1 MKTIQDYIDRYSKV
15 ASNLGYTGQ
24 SIEVLVQLLANASY
38 IGEMENATYMNE
50 ASLEKCN
57 LLNSKIQHCVDRM
70 YSVFRGSCPRV
81 IMKIKPTKYLNL
93 RPYDTIIESQNFTV
107 QYLAY
112 YQIKDSDGN
121 IVRGK
126 NQGQSTTTGGTSA
139 GSKSGNFALDGIG
152 DNVRAIDTTDT
163 ITSSSTKSNASTTTS
178 LITAAL
184 PSRDIPVVNK
194 DPLISRGTVEIG
206 TVTEEDETSGKEIDQ
221 LYTEDFIK
229 EGYTG
234 DWNYGAATF
243 YPNLTNKDS
252 VDDVQIILGF
262 IAPKRTDTL
271 TIDKTITIN
280 NTYYVDC
287 LADNL
292 SDDMYVE
299 INNERVE
306 RTRIFAEHIL
316 NHKIFDLTLPG
327 FGSRL
332 YLANYYK
339 DTVGRDSQEV
349 QGMTENAHVFVRYY
363 GYQALSSYT
372 DSEKERLQFKGAKL
386 VAYKSDYFL
395 KNVCGTDSEYATGLC
410 YIPEIS
416 RDDIGTIHYK
426 ANRDRFVSSILRSNS
441 DIGTVL
447 EEAYPEII
455 ESGGTNYIFTTNSGD
470 NKNSNLKIYYIPKND
485 AVLLSSSQIE
495 DFVTNKRAYY
505 VITSI
510 ISINPGT
517 KYIATFNIDL
527 DLYKNTS
534 DSYETSIGENI
545 LINNYQH
552 KFNLD
557 LGSCIKDIE
566 SLISKISNVKR
577 VNSISITYTNA
588 DGKGLNSS
596 EVENIDT
603 ATTYY
608 DIKYSITTKVVESK

>member
-93 RPYDTIIESQNFTV
+93 KPYDTIIESQNFTV

-126 NQGQSTTTGGTSA
+126 NQGQSITTTGGTSA
-139 GSKSGNFALDGIG
+139 EAKSGNFALDGIN
-152 DNVRAIDTTDT
+152 DNARAIDATDT
-163 ITSSSTKSNASTTTS
+163 ITLSSTKSNASITTS
-178 LITAAL
+178 LTAA
-184 PSRDIPVVNK
+184 PSSQKGSTI
-194 DPLISRGTVEIG
+194 GG
-206 TVTEEDETSGKEIDQ
+206 TVTGEDETSGKEIDQ

-234 DWNYGAATF
+234 DWNYGTATF
-243 YPNLTNKDS
+243 YPNLTDKDS

-271 TIDKTITIN
+271 TVDKTITIN

-292 SDDMYVE
+292 SNDMYVE

-316 NHKIFDLTLPG
+316 SHKIFDLTLPG

-349 QGMTENAHVFVRYY
+349 QGMTENAHVFARYY

-416 RDDIGTIHYK
+416 RDDTGIIHYK

-603 ATTYY
+603 STTYY

>member
-93 RPYDTIIESQNFTV
+93 KPYDTIIESQNFTV

-112 YQIKDSDGN
+112 YQIKDSNGN

-126 NQGQSTTTGGTSA
+126 NQGQSTTTTGGTSA
-139 GSKSGNFALDGIG
+139 GVKSGNFALDGIN
-152 DNVRAIDTTDT
+152 DNARAIDTTDT
-163 ITSSSTKSNASTTTS
+163 ITLSSTKFNASITTS
-178 LITAAL
+178 LTAA
-184 PSRDIPVVNK
+184 PSSHTI
-194 DPLISRGTVEIG
+194 GG
-206 TVTEEDETSGKEIDQ
+206 TVTGEDETSGKEIDQ

-234 DWNYGAATF
+234 DWNYGTATF
-243 YPNLTNKDS
+243 YPNLTDKDS

-271 TIDKTITIN
+271 TVDKTITIN

-292 SDDMYVE
+292 SNDMYVE

-316 NHKIFDLTLPG
+316 SHKIFDLTLPG

-349 QGMTENAHVFVRYY
+349 QGMTENAHVFARYY

-416 RDDIGTIHYK
+416 RDDTGTIHYK

-552 KFNLD
+552 KFNLN

-603 ATTYY
+603 STTYY

>member
-93 RPYDTIIESQNFTV
+93 KPYDTIIESQNFTV

-126 NQGQSTTTGGTSA
+126 NQGQSITTGGTSA
-139 GSKSGNFALDGIG
+139 GSKSGNFALDGIN
-152 DNVRAIDTTDT
+152 DNVRAIDATDT
-163 ITSSSTKSNASTTTS
+163 ITLSSIKSNASITTS
-178 LITAAL
+178 LTAA
-184 PSRDIPVVNK
+184 PSSQEGSTI
-194 DPLISRGTVEIG
+194 EG
-206 TVTEEDETSGKEIDQ
+206 TVTGEDETSGKEIDQ

-229 EGYTG
+229 KGYTG
-234 DWNYGAATF
+234 DWNYGTATF
-243 YPNLTNKDS
+243 YPNLTDKDS

-271 TIDKTITIN
+271 TVDKTITIN

-292 SDDMYVE
+292 SNDMYVE

-316 NHKIFDLTLPG
+316 SHKIFDLTLPG

-349 QGMTENAHVFVRYY
+349 QGMTENAHVFARYY

-416 RDDIGTIHYK
+416 RDDTGTIHYK

-603 ATTYY
+603 STTYY
-608 DIKYSITTKVVESK
+608 NIKYSITTKVVESK

>member
-93 RPYDTIIESQNFTV
+93 KPYDTIIESQNFTV

-126 NQGQSTTTGGTSA
+126 IQGQSITTGGTSA
-139 GSKSGNFALDGIG
+139 GSKSGNFALDGIN
-152 DNVRAIDTTDT
+152 DNARAIDATDT
-163 ITSSSTKSNASTTTS
+163 ITLSSTKSNASITTS
-178 LITAAL
+178 LTAA
-184 PSRDIPVVNK
+184 PSSQEGSTI
-194 DPLISRGTVEIG
+194 EG
-206 TVTEEDETSGKEIDQ
+206 TVTGEDETSGKEIDQ

-234 DWNYGAATF
+234 DWNYGTATF
-243 YPNLTNKDS
+243 YPNLTDKDS

-271 TIDKTITIN
+271 TVDKTITIN

-292 SDDMYVE
+292 SNDMYVE

-316 NHKIFDLTLPG
+316 SHKIFDLTLPG

-349 QGMTENAHVFVRYY
+349 QGMTENAHVFARYY

-416 RDDIGTIHYK
+416 RDDTGTIHYK

-552 KFNLD
+552 KFNLN

-603 ATTYY
+603 STTYY

>member
-93 RPYDTIIESQNFTV
+93 KPYDTIIESQNFTV

-126 NQGQSTTTGGTSA
+126 NQGQSTTTTGGTSA
-139 GSKSGNFALDGIG
+139 GSKSGNFALDGIN
-152 DNVRAIDTTDT
+152 DNARAIDATDT
-163 ITSSSTKSNASTTTS
+163 ITLSSIKSNASITTS
-178 LITAAL
+178 LTAA
-184 PSRDIPVVNK
+184 PSSHTI
-194 DPLISRGTVEIG
+194 GG
-206 TVTEEDETSGKEIDQ
+206 TVTGEDETSGKEIDQ

-234 DWNYGAATF
+234 DWNYGTATF
-243 YPNLTNKDS
+243 YPNLTDKDS

-271 TIDKTITIN
+271 TVDKIITIN

-292 SDDMYVE
+292 SNDMYVE

-316 NHKIFDLTLPG
+316 SHKIFDLTLPG

-349 QGMTENAHVFVRYY
+349 QGMTENAHVFARYY

-416 RDDIGTIHYK
+416 RDDTGTIHYK

-603 ATTYY
+603 STTYY

>member
-93 RPYDTIIESQNFTV
+93 KPYDTIIESQNFTV

-126 NQGQSTTTGGTSA
+126 NQGQSTTTTGGTSA
-139 GSKSGNFALDGIG
+139 GAKSGNFALDGIN
-152 DNVRAIDTTDT
+152 DNARAIDATDT
-163 ITSSSTKSNASTTTS
+163 ITLSSTKSNASITTS
-178 LITAAL
+178 LTAA
-184 PSRDIPVVNK
+184 PSSQNTI
-194 DPLISRGTVEIG
+194 GG
-206 TVTEEDETSGKEIDQ
+206 TVTGEDETSGKEIDQ

-234 DWNYGAATF
+234 DWNYGTATF
-243 YPNLTNKDS
+243 YPNLTDKDS

-271 TIDKTITIN
+271 TVDKTITIN

-292 SDDMYVE
+292 SNDMYVE

-316 NHKIFDLTLPG
+316 SHKIFDLTLPG

-349 QGMTENAHVFVRYY
+349 QGMTENAHVFARYY

-416 RDDIGTIHYK
+416 RDDTGTIHYK

-603 ATTYY
+603 STTYY

>member
-93 RPYDTIIESQNFTV
+93 KPYDTIIESQNFTV

-126 NQGQSTTTGGTSA
+126 IQGQSITTGGTSA
-139 GSKSGNFALDGIG
+139 GSKSGNFALDGIN
-152 DNVRAIDTTDT
+152 DNARAIDATDT
-163 ITSSSTKSNASTTTS
+163 ITLSSIKSNASITTS
-178 LITAAL
+178 LTAA
-184 PSRDIPVVNK
+184 PSSHTI
-194 DPLISRGTVEIG
+194 GG
-206 TVTEEDETSGKEIDQ
+206 TVTGEDETSGKEIDQ

-229 EGYTG
+229 KGYTG
-234 DWNYGAATF
+234 DWNYGTATF
-243 YPNLTNKDS
+243 YPNLTDKDS

-271 TIDKTITIN
+271 TVDKTITIN

-292 SDDMYVE
+292 SNDMYVE

-316 NHKIFDLTLPG
+316 SHKIFDLTLPG

-349 QGMTENAHVFVRYY
+349 QGMTENAHVFARYY

-416 RDDIGTIHYK
+416 RDDTGTIHYK

-603 ATTYY
+603 STTYY

>member
-93 RPYDTIIESQNFTV
+93 KPYDTIIESQNFTV

-126 NQGQSTTTGGTSA
+126 NQGQSITTGGTSA
-139 GSKSGNFALDGIG
+139 GVKSGNFALDGIN
-152 DNVRAIDTTDT
+152 DNAGAIDTTDT
-163 ITSSSTKSNASTTTS
+163 ITLSSTKFNASITTS
-178 LITAAL
+178 LTAA
-184 PSRDIPVVNK
+184 PSSHTI
-194 DPLISRGTVEIG
+194 GG
-206 TVTEEDETSGKEIDQ
+206 TVTGEDETSGKEIDQ

-234 DWNYGAATF
+234 DWNYGTATF
-243 YPNLTNKDS
+243 YPNLTDKDS

-271 TIDKTITIN
+271 TVDKTITIN

-292 SDDMYVE
+292 SNDMYVE

-316 NHKIFDLTLPG
+316 SHKIFDLTLPG

-349 QGMTENAHVFVRYY
+349 QGMTENAHVFARYY

-416 RDDIGTIHYK
+416 RDDTGTIHYK

-552 KFNLD
+552 KFNLN

-603 ATTYY
+603 STTYY

>member
-93 RPYDTIIESQNFTV
+93 KPYDTIIESQNFTV

-112 YQIKDSDGN
+112 YQIKDSNGN

-126 NQGQSTTTGGTSA
+126 NQGQSTTTTGGTSA
-139 GSKSGNFALDGIG
+139 GAKSGNFALDGIN
-152 DNVRAIDTTDT
+152 DNARAIDTTDT
-163 ITSSSTKSNASTTTS
+163 ITLSSTKSNASITTS
-178 LITAAL
+178 LTAA
-184 PSRDIPVVNK
+184 PSSHTI
-194 DPLISRGTVEIG
+194 GG
-206 TVTEEDETSGKEIDQ
+206 TVTGEDETSGKEIDQ

-234 DWNYGAATF
+234 DWNYGTATF
-243 YPNLTNKDS
+243 YPNLTDKDS

-271 TIDKTITIN
+271 TVDKTITIN

-292 SDDMYVE
+292 SNDMYVE

-316 NHKIFDLTLPG
+316 SHKIFDLTLPG

-349 QGMTENAHVFVRYY
+349 QGMTENAHVFARYY

-416 RDDIGTIHYK
+416 RDDTGTIHYK

-552 KFNLD
+552 KFNLN

-603 ATTYY
+603 STTYY

>member
-93 RPYDTIIESQNFTV
+93 KPYDTIIESQNFTV

-126 NQGQSTTTGGTSA
+126 NQGQST
-139 GSKSGNFALDGIG
+139 K
-152 DNVRAIDTTDT
+152 
-163 ITSSSTKSNASTTTS
+163 
-178 LITAAL
+178 
-184 PSRDIPVVNK
+184 
-194 DPLISRGTVEIG
+194 
-206 TVTEEDETSGKEIDQ
+206 EDETSGKEIDQ

-229 EGYTG
+229 EGYIG

-243 YPNLTNKDS
+243 YPNLTDKDS

-316 NHKIFDLTLPG
+316 SHKIFDLTLPG

-349 QGMTENAHVFVRYY
+349 QGMTENAHVFARYY

-510 ISINPGT
+510 ISVNPGT

>member
-93 RPYDTIIESQNFTV
+93 KPYDTIIESQNFTV

-126 NQGQSTTTGGTSA
+126 NQGQSTTTTGGTSA
-139 GSKSGNFALDGIG
+139 GVKSGNFALDGIN
-152 DNVRAIDTTDT
+152 DNARAIDTTDT
-163 ITSSSTKSNASTTTS
+163 ITLSSTKFNASITTS
-178 LITAAL
+178 LTAA
-184 PSRDIPVVNK
+184 PSSHTI
-194 DPLISRGTVEIG
+194 GG
-206 TVTEEDETSGKEIDQ
+206 TVTGEDETSGKEIDQ

-234 DWNYGAATF
+234 DWNYGTATF
-243 YPNLTNKDS
+243 YPNLTDKDS

-271 TIDKTITIN
+271 TVDKTITIN

-292 SDDMYVE
+292 SNDMYVE

-316 NHKIFDLTLPG
+316 SHKIFDLTLPG

-349 QGMTENAHVFVRYY
+349 QGMTENAHVFARYY

-416 RDDIGTIHYK
+416 RDDTGTIHYK

-603 ATTYY
+603 STTYY

>member
-93 RPYDTIIESQNFTV
+93 KPYDTIIESQNFTV

-126 NQGQSTTTGGTSA
+126 NQGQSTTTTGGTSA
-139 GSKSGNFALDGIG
+139 GAKSGNFALDGIN
-152 DNVRAIDTTDT
+152 DNARAIDATDT
-163 ITSSSTKSNASTTTS
+163 ITLSSTKSNASITTS
-178 LITAAL
+178 LTAVSSQAATTINKGSIITN
-184 PSRDIPVVNK
+184 PVLTT
-194 DPLISRGTVEIG
+194 D
-206 TVTEEDETSGKEIDQ
+206 EDEVSGKEIDE

-229 EGYTG
+229 KGYTG

-271 TIDKTITIN
+271 TVDKTITIN

-299 INNERVE
+299 INNERVA

-316 NHKIFDLTLPG
+316 SHKIFDLTLPG

-349 QGMTENAHVFVRYY
+349 QGMTENAHVFARYY

-395 KNVCGTDSEYATGLC
+395 KNVCGTDSEYAIGLC
-410 YIPEIS
+410 YIPEVS
-416 RDDIGTIHYK
+416 RDDTGTIHYK

-603 ATTYY
+603 STTYY